1 MPDSARDLYSL
12 TITDLLSLFAGLT
25 MPNWEQMFVPDLSIV
40 ETFLRASAVY
50 LALLILF
57 RLVLKRQTGSIG
69 LPDVLLVV
77 LVSECVSASLSAEA
91 KSIPNG
97 LVAAL
102 ALLLWNYVLDWVA
115 FRWPWLERRLQ
126 PRPLPL
132 IRDGHVLR
140 ENMESEDLTDE
151 ELLAQLRMNGIE
163 DVSKVKIAFIESEGT
178 ISVIPEEEEQ
188 AGSKPDAEKSDTETH
203 ATDFD
208 GAMKRFLASAEN
220 LRAAMAW
227 HEERATDHREAARSV
242 REVLARHGVAMTKQR
257 SPAPAKRAKKS

>member
-1 MPDSARDLYSL
+1 
-12 TITDLLSLFAGLT
+12 

-102 ALLLWNYVLDWVA
+102 ALLLWNYVLD
-115 FRWPWLERRLQ
+115 
-126 PRPLPL
+126 
-132 IRDGHVLR
+132 
-140 ENMESEDLTDE
+140 
-151 ELLAQLRMNGIE
+151 
-163 DVSKVKIAFIESEGT
+163 
-178 ISVIPEEEEQ
+178 
-188 AGSKPDAEKSDTETH
+188 
-203 ATDFD
+203 
-208 GAMKRFLASAEN
+208 
-220 LRAAMAW
+220 
-227 HEERATDHREAARSV
+227 
-242 REVLARHGVAMTKQR
+242 
-257 SPAPAKRAKKS
+257 